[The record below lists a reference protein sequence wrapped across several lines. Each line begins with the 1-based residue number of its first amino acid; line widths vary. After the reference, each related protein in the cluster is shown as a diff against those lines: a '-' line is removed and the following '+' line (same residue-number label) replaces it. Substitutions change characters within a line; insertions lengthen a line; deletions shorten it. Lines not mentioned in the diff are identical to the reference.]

1 MTDTIV
7 FLLFISGIFLLGFF
21 GNIFFK
27 KTKIS
32 DIFLL
37 ILVGLL
43 LGPVFNVIPLEMI
56 ELLRAFTPI
65 FAAIALIIL
74 LFDGGLYLNFYK
86 VITEIKNAFIF
97 TILCFILTVTI
108 CGFVLH
114 FIFGFE
120 LLYGLMAGAII
131 GGISSA
137 IIIPLVTKS
146 SASDKTKV
154 IMTLESAITDVFCV
168 VATITI
174 VGIIISN
181 SASATTVIQGIFS
194 AFAIATLIAIIGGMF
209 WIKLLRD
216 YSEVK
221 EFNYLLTLAFL
232 FVLYAL
238 TEFLNGNGAFCA
250 LVFGLVLGNASDI
263 LKTFKMK
270 EFTIEKSMAHFQT
283 EISLLIKTFFFVYLG
298 IIIDIKVI
306 TLEVILITF
315 ALVSLVLIVR
325 AISTKVFFS
334 KILDNKDQD
343 VVVALHARGLAA
355 AVLATYPISMGL
367 NNSFTIKIVGV
378 AFLLIILTNVTTTVY
393 FFIIEKKNK
402 NNLTKG
408 KDKCF

>member
-1 MTDTIV
+1 MVGYILI
-7 FLLFISGIFLLGFF
+7 FIKSLLKL
-21 GNIFFK
+21 
-27 KTKIS
+27 KTH
-32 DIFLL
+32 L
-37 ILVGLL
+37 
-43 LGPVFNVIPLEMI
+43 
-56 ELLRAFTPI
+56 
-65 FAAIALIIL
+65 
-74 LFDGGLYLNFYK
+74 
-86 VITEIKNAFIF
+86 F
-97 TILCFILTVTI
+97 TILGFILTI
-108 CGFVLH
+108 SACGLVLH

-120 LLYGLMAGAII
+120 LLYGLMTGAII

-194 AFAIATLIAIIGGMF
+194 AFAIATLIAIIGGMI

-263 LKTFKMK
+263 FKN
-270 EFTIEKSMAHFQT
+270 I
-283 EISLLIKTFFFVYLG
+283 
-298 IIIDIKVI
+298 
-306 TLEVILITF
+306 
-315 ALVSLVLIVR
+315 
-325 AISTKVFFS
+325 
-334 KILDNKDQD
+334 
-343 VVVALHARGLAA
+343 
-355 AVLATYPISMGL
+355 
-367 NNSFTIKIVGV
+367 
-378 AFLLIILTNVTTTVY
+378 
-393 FFIIEKKNK
+393 
-402 NNLTKG
+402 
-408 KDKCF
+408 